1 MTEGL
6 INGNASNRWAMVP
19 VGDIVVYE
27 RQRAVDP
34 KHVKNVQESFDE
46 LGSQMQ
52 LQPIVLADKG
62 DHLKLLDGAH
72 RLEAAKQAGWTHIR
86 AEIWSGLDEDDE
98 PLLEAESNRIRKPL
112 TAVEVEEVW
121 TKILEPAYRARGKRN
136 QGAAGSANLPG
147 QADSLVTRNPG
158 NLAPAKR
165 VSLDDMARDVTG
177 FSRDTIAKVADIRQ
191 IAESPTASEEMATA
205 ARRGLEKIQ
214 NGSGV
219 NAVHKAVMKLEFK
232 STASVAEA
240 EARRREKELDQV
252 VHNTTMLAERL
263 GEALFE
269 DLRAAAGVSEMG
281 REQLRAA
288 RVALSHSVSHL
299 VVIECLISED
309 PVKALRVAGSEVTKM
324 LRDITAK
331 GLDLDLGDDDGR

>member
-6 INGNASNRWAMVP
+6 INGDASNRWAMVP

-86 AEIWSGLDEDDE
+86 AEIWTGLHEKDE
-98 PLLEAESNRIRKPL
+98 PLLEAESNRVRKAL

-121 TKILEPAYRARGKRN
+121 TKILEPAYRARGRRN
-136 QGAAGSANLPG
+136 QIGALRQGTEDP
-147 QADSLVTRNPG
+147 VTRNPG
-158 NLAPAKR
+158 NGESPTRL
-165 VSLDDMARDVTG
+165 SLDDLARDVTG

-191 IAESPTASEEMATA
+191 IAESPTASEEVATA

-219 NAVHKAVMKLEFK
+219 NAVHKAVMKVGFR

-269 DLRAAAGVSEMG
+269 DLRAAAGVTEMG

-299 VVIECLISED
+299 VVIECLISAD